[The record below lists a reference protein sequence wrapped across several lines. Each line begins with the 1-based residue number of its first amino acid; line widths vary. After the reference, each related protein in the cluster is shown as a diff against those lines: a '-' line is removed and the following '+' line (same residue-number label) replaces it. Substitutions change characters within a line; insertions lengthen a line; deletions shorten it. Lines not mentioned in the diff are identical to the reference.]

1 MIMKTLKDL
10 KAFSLDKKQ
19 MNQIEGGKTCEEV
32 LSELNDNIEDWSE
45 GRWIVWDEDFDNLC

>member
-1 MIMKTLKDL
+1 MKTLKDL